1 MGGTRECLVAV
12 EGGKL
17 VDEIVSGEIFLGRG
31 MFWCE
36 EYIWLEVNVNV

>member
-17 VDEIVSGEIFLGRG
+17 VDEIVSDEICMFGKG
-31 MFWCE
+31 M
-36 EYIWLEVNVNV
+36 V